1 MLGFS
6 RGFSDVLVR
15 NAQDGLPEEGTIQAR
30 LRERAVPMLCAMAHS
45 TQRGRAALGAADGAG
60 VLLGLL
66 RDPPYQVS
74 GFGGCRLAGCSSC
87 CR

>member
-1 MLGFS
+1 MFNNHKGECGQTTFLNTRLTPF
-6 RGFSDVLVR
+6 
-15 NAQDGLPEEGTIQAR
+15 QDGLPEEGTIQAR

-66 RDPPYQVS
+66 RDPPYQVHTS
-74 GFGGCRLAGCSSC
+74 
-87 CR
+87 

>member
-1 MLGFS
+1 MQ
-6 RGFSDVLVR
+6 
-15 NAQDGLPEEGTIQAR
+15 AGLPEAGSIGAR

-45 TQRGRAALGAADGAG
+45 TQRGRAALGASDGAG

-66 RDPPYQVS
+66 RDPPYQVN
-74 GFGGCRLAGCSSC
+74 FEPFCEFVDLVSSFC

>member
-1 MLGFS
+1 M
-6 RGFSDVLVR
+6 
-15 NAQDGLPEEGTIQAR
+15 QAR

-66 RDPPYQVS
+66 RDPPYQVCVLEAP
-74 GFGGCRLAGCSSC
+74 GPNRIHDV
-87 CR
+87 